1 MPVTPN
7 NIVFHELVG
16 LHLRV
21 HESTSA
27 DLVGVEGQ
35 VIDET
40 MKTIVIRDVA
50 GKRKVLL
57 KHAQAFAF
65 ILPQGGKQVLVPGD
79 LLAGRPWDRLKNIGK
94 KHYTQA
100 AK

>member
-1 MPVTPN
+1 MPITPN

-21 HESTSA
+21 HDSPSK
-27 DLVGVEGQ
+27 DVKGLEGK

-40 MKTIVIRDVA
+40 MKTIVVKNDA
-50 GKRKVLL
+50 GKRRVVL

-65 ILPQGGKQVLVPGD
+65 TLPRGGKQVVVPGD

-94 KHYTQA
+94 KQYKQA